1 MLWCVR
7 RQVAK
12 RCRCDVVIDAFA
24 GAGGNAI
31 QFAFTCERV
40 IAIDIDKRRMEMLMH
55 NAKIYGVEDRI
66 ECNVSQLWLP
76 ILATHW
82 YIFTGLS
89 SILNVNYIQISGLC
103 FQMFIFSVCMRR
115 YF

>member
-1 MLWCVR
+1 MYPSIPRPLLLARGSHIGICMLWCVR

-12 RCRCDVVIDAFA
+12 RCRYDVVIDAFA

-82 YIFTGLS
+82 YIL
-89 SILNVNYIQISGLC
+89 ILLA
-103 FQMFIFSVCMRR
+103 
-115 YF
+115 